1 MDQNFLKA
9 IRKLFSM
16 VSPNSSPTRVL
27 ASVTAEA
34 VVHLASRYLSAALGV
49 PHEQKGLI
57 GLFLQLDRVPYRRGP
72 PTGSGRLPPRQAPTT
87 LRPLVLSAA
96 SIEARNRVHLISMFP
111 ASPGTRAKFC
121 RWWGIEILFDR
132 GFWQA
137 FPGNPHNTFASA
149 MSDQHLPPPS
159 KSTQHRVVIG

>member
-57 GLFLQLDRVPYRRGP
+57 GLFLQLDRVPYRQFP
-72 PTGSGRLPPRQAPTT
+72 PAGSGIAATQAPTT
-87 LRPLVLSAA
+87 FRSAT
-96 SIEARNRVHLISMFP
+96 STMEERNMVHSDLMSP
-111 ASPGTRAKFC
+111 ALPGTWAKFFQ
-121 RWWGIEILFDR
+121 RWELKF
-132 GFWQA
+132 
-137 FPGNPHNTFASA
+137 FPTWDSTRSSQQPLTIHPSEPTH
-149 MSDQHLPPPS
+149 HL
-159 KSTQHRVVIG
+159 VIS